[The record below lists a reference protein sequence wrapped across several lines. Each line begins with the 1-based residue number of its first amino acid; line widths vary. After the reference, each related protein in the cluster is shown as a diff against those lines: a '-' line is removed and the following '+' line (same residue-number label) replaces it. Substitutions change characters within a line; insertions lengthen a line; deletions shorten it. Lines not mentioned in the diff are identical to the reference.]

1 MIRLIFLTDFTERF
15 AYNLLKGILAYAK
28 NHEPWVVYRMPPS
41 FKAAYGMEGVLKW
54 AKTWQADA
62 IIGQF
67 GNDDNVDL
75 FRQNGIIALA
85 QDYKERFTNIPNI
98 TGDYRKTGQMGAEF
112 FLTKGFRHFAF
123 YGYRDAVWSKER
135 CEGFRECI
143 AAHGF
148 GDNFSAYQHESI
160 DNLWLYD
167 APPLLA
173 WLKSLPHPT
182 ALMACDDN
190 QGNRLTELCKAN
202 GISVP
207 DQIAILGVDNDEIVC
222 NLSDP
227 PLSSINHSIVRG
239 GFEAAKL
246 IEQLLNDDE
255 ASPQDVVLRPVNVVD
270 RLSTDFHA
278 TDDRHIR
285 TVLDHIRQHLTD
297 DITVKSLVKLVPLSR
312 RLLEMRFKEVTGQS
326 IHKYIFHLR
335 MERFAQLLQDSDA
348 PLTEL
353 AAQAGISDLKNLS
366 RQFKALKG
374 TTPNKFRKG
383 FRTLPGWS

>member
-15 AYNLLKGILAYAK
+15 AYN
-28 NHEPWVVYRMPPS
+28 MPPS

-285 TVLDHIRQHLTD
+285 TVLDHIRQHLA
-297 DITVKSLVKLVPLSR
+297 
-312 RLLEMRFKEVTGQS
+312 S

-348 PLTEL
+348 PLAEL

>member
-1 MIRLIFLTDFTERF
+1 
-15 AYNLLKGILAYAK
+15 
-28 NHEPWVVYRMPPS
+28 
-41 FKAAYGMEGVLKW
+41 
-54 AKTWQADA
+54 
-62 IIGQF
+62 
-67 GNDDNVDL
+67 
-75 FRQNGIIALA
+75 
-85 QDYKERFTNIPNI
+85 
-98 TGDYRKTGQMGAEF
+98 
-112 FLTKGFRHFAF
+112 
-123 YGYRDAVWSKER
+123 
-135 CEGFRECI
+135 
-143 AAHGF
+143 
-148 GDNFSAYQHESI
+148 
-160 DNLWLYD
+160 
-167 APPLLA
+167 
-173 WLKSLPHPT
+173 
-182 ALMACDDN
+182 MACDDN

-285 TVLDHIRQHLTD
+285 TVLDHIRQHLAD

-348 PLTEL
+348 PLAEL